1 MSKIYPESL
10 ESSIEK
16 DPKRRGEVAL
26 FNAFKFGNFFNT
38 TKIYYS
44 VSWLNKHRKKDL
56 QRDGECDF
64 IVTDEQFGVL
74 FIEVKGGSVRKDE
87 NNNWWSGSNKIKNP
101 IRQCNKSMYS
111 IMDEFRAR
119 WKMKHGNDD
128 YPRFFYDSFAFFPD
142 VNNDKGGYLG
152 AEYDERKFGFRK
164 DLKNLEK
171 KVISFFLQGK
181 DDIDKHEELGS
192 QAQTILHEI
201 FTKPFNFERKISDE
215 IEDNNLH
222 IESLTKEQF
231 EILEGQHS
239 AWKSLWCE
247 GPAGSGKTVIA
258 VKKFL
263 KEYNKRQNEKLIFL
277 CKNKEISQKIKQR
290 IITEI
295 KDIDKNRIFIGT
307 FDAFCSKLLREEGI
321 VFDIDDKDRAYDQVF
336 DITSSKQSEYD
347 AIIIDES
354 QDFDSI
360 WWTIIENLRGHNS
373 LLWVF
378 GDANQRI
385 WSTKKPDL
393 QNITDEAVF
402 LTHIMRNSKIIA
414 KKSLCFYD
422 GGGHNIKLDGPMSN
436 KFEIK
441 PTTNFIQAI
450 KETCK
455 KLCFEGVEQNEIVIL
470 ASDKDIGAEF
480 NEFKVTSIY
489 AYKGMEAD
497 CVIFIIDDINKF
509 NLEQLYVGITR
520 AKTFLQILCKPE
532 DEDKILKLLI

>member
-16 DPKRRGEVAL
+16 DPKEEEKLHYLMLSSSVTFL
-26 FNAFKFGNFFNT
+26 T
-38 TKIYYS
+38 QQIYYS
-44 VSWLNKHRKKDL
+44 VSWLNKHRKKTC
-56 QRDGECDF
+56 RDGECDF

-181 DDIDKHEELGS
+181 DDIDKHEDLGS
-192 QAQTILHEI
+192 QAQAILHEI

-247 GPAGSGKTVIA
+247 VRGSGKTVIA
-258 VKKFL
+258 VKVS
-263 KEYNKRQNEKLIFL
+263 E
-277 CKNKEISQKIKQR
+277 R
-290 IITEI
+290 I
-295 KDIDKNRIFIGT
+295 
-307 FDAFCSKLLREEGI
+307 
-321 VFDIDDKDRAYDQVF
+321 Q
-336 DITSSKQSEYD
+336 
-347 AIIIDES
+347 
-354 QDFDSI
+354 
-360 WWTIIENLRGHNS
+360 
-373 LLWVF
+373 
-378 GDANQRI
+378 
-385 WSTKKPDL
+385 
-393 QNITDEAVF
+393 
-402 LTHIMRNSKIIA
+402 
-414 KKSLCFYD
+414 
-422 GGGHNIKLDGPMSN
+422 
-436 KFEIK
+436 
-441 PTTNFIQAI
+441 
-450 KETCK
+450 
-455 KLCFEGVEQNEIVIL
+455 
-470 ASDKDIGAEF
+470 
-480 NEFKVTSIY
+480 
-489 AYKGMEAD
+489 
-497 CVIFIIDDINKF
+497 
-509 NLEQLYVGITR
+509 
-520 AKTFLQILCKPE
+520 
-532 DEDKILKLLI
+532 